1 MCRLCSLH
9 TSHRKMVSLVT
20 RLFTLFVLGC
30 RNFAVSTILFI
41 DEQMADYKHVAKCR
55 RVWDISTFVSG
66 IEGMIL
72 QFCKEYVVLLFCPVI
87 LCA

>member
-1 MCRLCSLH
+1 M
-9 TSHRKMVSLVT
+9 TI
-20 RLFTLFVLGC
+20 LFTLFVLGC